1 MKKISIVVLI
11 SLCAVAITTSAQQ
24 PVQANTQTVYSCG
37 MPQHRLT
44 VQNTAPWTCR
54 LVTVAPVGKFGRSV
68 QTAVIT
74 DLAPGESVT
83 SGGKKGKKTHFSL
96 FPLPSIVGYDRSSN
110 LTIPVVALYYQPV
123 DGKNQYVGAVGGTF
137 YVPGGGNSSVGQLT
151 LTERN
156 IRFADDAT
164 PTAPKVQPVQS
175 EKYADIPY
183 FGTDGTSVQ
192 VFVWNSTTP
201 AHITV
206 NGGDGDTLQLGNVK
220 AFVGWAPMTIT
231 ISAIGPD
238 GTVKSWTGT
247 FPNSNYFGTY
257 AQIFV
262 LGMHDLR

>member
-1 MKKISIVVLI
+1 MASIYWPVNLDYTNILQNNGYIELDVWLPDANLTEINLVFITDTLDFYTLSATAFSDGTAFSTGLNQWKTLAFSFVGDAVVGSPKISQITAQRVDFVLNGSFGASVVPDFRIDNMRTVIPDYMDLIYLSSYKGTDATGATKKIFLDEY
-11 SLCAVAITTSAQQ
+11 T
-24 PVQANTQTVYSCG
+24 
-37 MPQHRLT
+37 
-44 VQNTAPWTCR
+44 
-54 LVTVAPVGKFGRSV
+54 
-68 QTAVIT
+68 
-74 DLAPGESVT
+74 
-83 SGGKKGKKTHFSL
+83 
-96 FPLPSIVGYDRSSN
+96 
-110 LTIPVVALYYQPV
+110 
-123 DGKNQYVGAVGGTF
+123 
-137 YVPGGGNSSVGQLT
+137 
-151 LTERN
+151 
-156 IRFADDAT
+156 
-164 PTAPKVQPVQS
+164 
-175 EKYADIPY
+175 DIPY

-231 ISAIGPD
+231 VSAIGSD